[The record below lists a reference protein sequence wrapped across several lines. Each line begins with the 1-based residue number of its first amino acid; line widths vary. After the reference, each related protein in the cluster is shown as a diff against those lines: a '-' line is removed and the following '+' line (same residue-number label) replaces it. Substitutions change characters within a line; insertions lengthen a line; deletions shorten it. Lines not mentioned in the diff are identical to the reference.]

1 MHRMRKLSPSVLLQI
16 VFFGLTLTAFLI
28 LKREVQ
34 PVSGP
39 ANWGYWLLTIAI
51 SAVVSFAARWIYVH
65 LQEKRIAQESNR
77 TKSEMASLERQIQG
91 LIRLNQ
97 SLADIQDENTLMNV
111 TLQIITEVSGAT
123 AVSFVTL
130 DEWGQTLPAF
140 AQGSLPEAMLKGWA
154 EHVISERARSIC
166 KVCYDQEAQPGKSC
180 PLLQGPFL
188 DHFGVFCLPLQRGE
202 RLLGMLNLYYPAGE
216 KFSSELRS
224 FLQGLL
230 NVLIVAISSIR
241 LREQMRATLKH
252 IQMTRNG
259 SIELTGQLVGL
270 IHNLRQVLNSDYIRL
285 QTRESEAGQMMMKL
299 EDGAIPDLG
308 SAVLDQIAD
317 DVFRTGKPFSESKEE
332 TTLAGYSLWAL
343 PLEASDGR
351 VFGVIISAGKP
362 LDSMD
367 DHQQKIMR
375 IVADQLVSVLEMER
389 YLLSLEYQMVIQ
401 ERSRL
406 AREIH
411 DGLAQTLAYL
421 KLQTAQMQTL
431 LKQKDYSRLD
441 AMLELNYQALS
452 EAYLD
457 TRQAIDQ
464 LRLKPE
470 QGLLDSL
477 GQVADIF
484 EENSGIVVERNFA
497 LPERE
502 VSAEVQAQLI
512 RIVQEALS
520 NVRKHAKTRQVT
532 IAVKTWEGDIILEV
546 QDYGAGFQPQDLLMV
561 DQHGLRGMRERA
573 ELIGADFQ
581 VESSP
586 QRGTIVRLRLPP
598 VEETTV

>member
-1 MHRMRKLSPSVLLQI
+1 MLSLQ
-16 VFFGLTLTAFLI
+16 
-28 LKREVQ
+28 
-34 PVSGP
+34 
-39 ANWGYWLLTIAI
+39 
-51 SAVVSFAARWIYVH
+51 
-65 LQEKRIAQESNR
+65 
-77 TKSEMASLERQIQG
+77 RQIQG
-91 LIRLNQ
+91 LMRLNQ
-97 SLADIQDENTLMNV
+97 SLADIQDENTLMNI

-166 KVCYDQEAQPGKSC
+166 KVCYDREAQPGKSC

-202 RLLGMLNLYYPAGE
+202 QLLGMLNLYYPAGE

-241 LREQMRATLKH
+241 LREQARATLKH
-252 IQMTRNG
+252 IQMARND
-259 SIELTGQLVGL
+259 SVELTGPLAGL
-270 IHNLRQVLNSDYIRL
+270 IHNLRQVMNSDYIRL
-285 QTRESEAGQMMMKL
+285 QTRELETGQTMIKL
-299 EDGAIPDLG
+299 EDGVIPDPG
-308 SAVLDQIAD
+308 CAALDQIAD
-317 DVFRTGKPFSESKEE
+317 NVFRTGKPFSENKEE
-332 TTLAGYSLWAL
+332 AALAGFSLWAL

-351 VFGVIISAGKP
+351 ILGVIMAAGKH
-362 LDSMD
+362 LALVEE
-367 DHQQKIMR
+367 HQQRVMK

-389 YLLSLEYQMVIQ
+389 YLLSLEYKMVIQ

-431 LKQKDYSRLD
+431 LKQKDTLRLG

-470 QGLLDSL
+470 QSLLDSL
-477 GQVADIF
+477 EQVAEIF
-484 EENSGIVVERNFA
+484 EENSDIVVERNFA
-497 LPERE
+497 LPERN
-502 VSAEVQAQLI
+502 VSPEIQAQLI

-520 NVRKHAKTRQVT
+520 NVRKHAKTRHVV
-532 IAVKTWEGDIILEV
+532 IAVKAWEGDIILEV
-546 QDYGAGFQPQDLLMV
+546 QDDGVGFQPQDLFMV
-561 DQHGLRGMRERA
+561 DQHGLRGMSERA

-586 QRGTIVRLRLPP
+586 QRGTIVRLRLPL
-598 VEETTV
+598 VDETNV